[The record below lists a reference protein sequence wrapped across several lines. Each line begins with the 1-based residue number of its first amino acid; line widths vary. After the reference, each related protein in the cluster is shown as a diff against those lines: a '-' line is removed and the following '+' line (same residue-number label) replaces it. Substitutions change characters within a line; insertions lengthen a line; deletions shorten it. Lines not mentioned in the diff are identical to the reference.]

1 MCVPLIVDYISDY
14 ELGVFSNNTGV
25 YYYSNLEEVKNFS
38 QKVIS
43 ELKVIFRE
51 KFQMISYTKKKVK
64 ANIFG
69 KFHSIEI
76 DYDDSADTYKWIVIV
91 GSDDDDY

>member
-1 MCVPLIVDYISDY
+1 
-14 ELGVFSNNTGV
+14 
-25 YYYSNLEEVKNFS
+25 
-38 QKVIS
+38 
-43 ELKVIFRE
+43 
-51 KFQMISYTKKKVK
+51 MISYTKKKVK

-76 DYDDSADTYKWIVIV
+76 DYDDSTDTYKWIVIV